1 MSSHLTPTIPQ
12 PALDAAQQLQ
22 SYPYI
27 VDAVI
32 SKWGTLALQVFLAD
46 LLLERADSSSRIF
59 SVKDAST
66 LLRLYTLN
74 AEALESQ

>member
-32 SKWGTLALQVFLAD
+32 QVFLAD